1 METGELFAT
10 KGIEYVLVITYL
22 LLLVGGWKFVFPKSA
37 RARTTQEH
45 GGVPDGY
52 FFHQGHTWAELV
64 DERTVRVGIDDFAQ
78 KAIGH
83 ASEFVLPTPGT
94 PVNQGEAGWEVRRAG
109 EYFAMVSPVTGVVTA
124 VNGDVVQSPG
134 LVNAHPYGEGW
145 LVEVHLSN
153 EACLRNLLTGEV
165 AEFWMEQANRVPP
178 EDAIEVLL
186 ASEQLSEGL
195 GSRVKV

>member
-22 LLLVGGWKFVFPKSA
+22 LLLVGCWKFVFPQSKRGGTA
-37 RARTTQEH
+37 REPDDA
-45 GGVPDGY
+45 VPDGY
-52 FFHQGHTWAELV
+52 FFHQGHTWAQLV

-109 EYFAMVSPVTGVVTA
+109 EYFAMIAPVTGVVTA

-145 LVEVHLSN
+145 LLEVHLSN

-165 AEFWMEQANRVPP
+165 AEFWMDQASRVPL
-178 EDAIEVLL
+178 EDAIDVLL

-195 GSRVKV
+195 GVRA